1 MVRPIFVTGIDTGIG
16 KTIVSATVVQALGA
30 DYWKPVQAGDLEH
43 SDTMRVRSLVTC
55 PDVTFH
61 PERFGLKHPMS
72 PHAAAELDGVTIH
85 LEDFAPPTRQ
95 KLLVVE
101 GAGGLL
107 VPLNTEHVI
116 GDLIRHLN
124 SRVLVVSKN
133 YLGSINHTLL
143 TIDWLRHHQ
152 LEILGI
158 VFNGEA
164 NPSSET
170 IIQTMTGIPVIGRI
184 PQWDRVTPRRVETTA
199 AELRRA
205 LRERLRTAT

>member
-61 PERFGLKHPMS
+61 PERFNLKHPMS
-72 PHAAAELDGVTIH
+72 PHAAAELDGVAIH

-101 GAGGLL
+101 GAGGCLF
-107 VPLNTEHVI
+107 
-116 GDLIRHLN
+116 R
-124 SRVLVVSKN
+124 
-133 YLGSINHTLL
+133 
-143 TIDWLRHHQ
+143 
-152 LEILGI
+152 
-158 VFNGEA
+158 
-164 NPSSET
+164 
-170 IIQTMTGIPVIGRI
+170 
-184 PQWDRVTPRRVETTA
+184 
-199 AELRRA
+199 
-205 LRERLRTAT
+205 